1 MEGHHNL
8 EKNLKNLCVVTY
20 LMEVWKIVQ
29 RAVFD
34 RAVVPGVRLFLWEAG
49 GGAGRKLLDAAGGAD
64 GGCLCGPQRSA
75 LRRAL
80 PRALEVQGFNEC
92 FMLNLAPALFAVQR
106 LYILFLLTLHR
117 R

>member
-1 MEGHHNL
+1 M
-8 EKNLKNLCVVTY
+8 
-20 LMEVWKIVQ
+20 Q

-34 RAVVPGVRLFLWEAG
+34 RAAVPDVKLFLWRAD

-64 GGCLCGPQRSA
+64 GGCLCGPQRSG

-92 FMLNLAPALFAVQR
+92 FMLNLAPASFAVQR
-106 LYILFLLTLHR
+106 SHTLFLFHR